1 VWVPSPDV
9 LGSTAFPAPSVQV
22 WGGVSK
28 VLVAGIDGL
37 PESARIAALVG
48 ALIGVALVLCERF
61 APKGLQKY
69 VPSPSGI
76 GIAMVIPG
84 SNAIA
89 MALGA
94 TIAELLRRSKPDLAE
109 RTVTPV
115 ASGFIAGESLM
126 GIVVAVL
133 VALGLLNR

>member
-1 VWVPSPDV
+1 
-9 LGSTAFPAPSVQV
+9 
-22 WGGVSK
+22 
-28 VLVAGIDGL
+28 
-37 PESARIAALVG
+37 
-48 ALIGVALVLCERF
+48 
-61 APKGLQKY
+61 
-69 VPSPSGI
+69 
-76 GIAMVIPG
+76 
-84 SNAIA
+84 